1 MSALRQVLIEYFQI
15 RAFLYITQLGY
26 QISEYLLFKRLI
38 WEWINLS
45 WNEQEQ
51 EQDLNNRIEP
61 FMFVTRS
68 LDEIRFW
75 SRIMKEH
82 SLFLRLGF
90 RADDKQL
97 IMEANQFFQIFER
110 IEQRS
115 HSFTNQTDPEQIRRF
130 NSEVQQAAT
139 NIFAFKRK
147 VLGLILS
154 CQLPGANNFPLLV
167 DHISREANYFRKRL
181 IELNEG
187 KLKPLADAIIKEN
200 VFFLRIMAD
209 HAKFIGHLLD
219 PSERKLIDMARNFSN
234 DFDELLFQARDLEGM
249 RPHSQTVPLL
259 DQFLDQN
266 RVSVVS
272 LRDFKKTA
280 RGLIEECKIKSII
293 HPLLADHVFREA
305 EHFLEIIDMFEAHL
319 TSGPKPR

>member
-1 MSALRQVLIEYFQI
+1 MY
-15 RAFLYITQLGY
+15 
-26 QISEYLLFKRLI
+26 
-38 WEWINLS
+38 
-45 WNEQEQ
+45 WNEEYQSGGPNISPTE
-51 EQDLNNRIEP
+51 
-61 FMFVTRS
+61 FVERS
-68 LDEIRFW
+68 LEEIQFW

-90 RADDKQL
+90 RCEDTQL
-97 IMEANQFFQIFER
+97 IAEANQFYRIFER
-110 IEQRS
+110 IEQQS
-115 HSFTNQTDPEQIRRF
+115 HAYTNQTDPMTIRRF
-130 NSEVQQAAT
+130 NSEVQMAAT
-139 NIFAFKRK
+139 NIYAFKRK

-154 CQLPGANNFPLLV
+154 CQLPGGNNFPLLV

-219 PSERKLIDMARNFSN
+219 PSERKLVDIARNFSN
-234 DFDELLFQARDLEGM
+234 DFDELLFQARDLDGM
-249 RPHSQTVPLL
+249 RPYSQTVPML

-280 RGLIEECKIKSII
+280 RELIEECKIKSII
-293 HPLLADHVFREA
+293 HPLLADHVYREA
-305 EHFLEIIDMFEAHL
+305 DHFLTIIDTFDAHL
-319 TSGPKPR
+319 TGANA

>member
-1 MSALRQVLIEYFQI
+1 MYWEEEYQS
-15 RAFLYITQLGY
+15 GESN
-26 QISEYLLFKRLI
+26 ISPTE
-38 WEWINLS
+38 
-45 WNEQEQ
+45 
-51 EQDLNNRIEP
+51 
-61 FMFVTRS
+61 FVERS
-68 LDEIRFW
+68 LEEIRFW

-90 RADDKQL
+90 RAEDTQL
-97 IMEANQFFQIFER
+97 IAEANQFYRIFER
-110 IEQRS
+110 IEQQS
-115 HSFTNQTDPEQIRRF
+115 QVFTNQTDPMTIRRF
-130 NSEVQQAAT
+130 NTEVQIAAT
-139 NIFAFKRK
+139 NIYAFKRK

-167 DHISREANYFRKRL
+167 DHVSREANYFRRRL

-219 PSERKLIDMARNFSN
+219 PSERKLVDIARNFSN
-234 DFDELLFQARDLEGM
+234 DFDQLLFQARDLDGM
-249 RPHSQTVPLL
+249 RPQSQTVPLL

-280 RGLIEECKIKSII
+280 RELIEECKIKSII
-293 HPLLADHVFREA
+293 HPLLADHVYREA
-305 EHFLEIIDMFEAHL
+305 DHFLTIIDMFDAHL
-319 TSGPKPR
+319 TGVNS